1 MGRIQKRMGYA
12 LLQFKKGMKGQQL
25 EDGKGV
31 GGAGRL
37 TRDTI
42 KNFKITMALPLGK
55 IKVTC
60 KV

>member
-1 MGRIQKRMGYA
+1 MGYA
-12 LLQFKKGMKGQQL
+12 LLPFKKGMKGQQL

-37 TRDTI
+37 TQDTI
-42 KNFKITMALPLGK
+42 KKMKITMALPLGK